1 MSCRVKSFYVVRSAL
16 LLCLSLL
23 EIRRAKRDD
32 GHPCTFHLRVRPPV
46 FMCPLPGT
54 NPMEATVLRVR
65 LSNEKDGYN
74 PLYPEAEGQTR
85 LS

>member
-1 MSCRVKSFYVVRSAL
+1 MFVIVGNQTGKARRRTSVHFSLESA
-16 LLCLSLL
+16 
-23 EIRRAKRDD
+23 
-32 GHPCTFHLRVRPPV
+32 PPPPV